1 MKWDFK
7 NSNAFKNKQ
16 KLLKSKNL
24 FVKQNKDEKIYIRE

>member
-7 NSNAFKNKQ
+7 NSNAFKSKQ

-24 FVKQNKDEKIYIRE
+24 FVRQNKDEQISI

>member
-24 FVKQNKDEKIYIRE
+24 FVGQNKDKKNSIWE